1 MKFLYYFYVPCHI
14 STTTRTTKYH
24 LCCELKDVIPANA
37 NSKLKWARER
47 NFKVHVCEENIRHKS
62 SIYSNICQSLY
73 IYSVCVPVCEWVW
86 YVHTRFDLRNFNCLM
101 VLSTVKSLCW
111 CHIVCNYNVCTRIVL
126 SASLCCRLCFSCRA
140 TTGNSRHHTE
150 FEYEILFF
158 YEFCSCCS
166 TFYCKIKNLPGKFM
180 RYMFLLNNR
189 NSQCNNYLN
198 WFLINQA
205 TCTLCLNLIEH
216 VFIWKKSFCN
226 LFFCNEFSLFL
237 RLFFNSWSSPRLAV
251 SSLAFL
257 MCQILSDIH
266 GPLNGRLKIT
276 QH

>member
-1 MKFLYYFYVPCHI
+1 MSVFV
-14 STTTRTTKYH
+14 
-24 LCCELKDVIPANA
+24 
-37 NSKLKWARER
+37 
-47 NFKVHVCEENIRHKS
+47 
-62 SIYSNICQSLY
+62 Y
-73 IYSVCVPVCEWVW
+73 IFCVCVPVSEWVW

-166 TFYCKIKNLPGKFM
+166 TFYCKIKNLPGKFIG
-180 RYMFLLNNR
+180 YMFLLNNR

-216 VFIWKKSFCN
+216 VFIWKKSFCK
-226 LFFCNEFSLFL
+226 LFFLQ
-237 RLFFNSWSSPRLAV
+237 RVATV
-251 SSLAFL
+251 SSFVF
-257 MCQILSDIH
+257 
-266 GPLNGRLKIT
+266 
-276 QH
+276 